1 MSSAYIV
8 TDNSVTVIHNG
19 KPLTMNN
26 SHSNYDTVIERIN
39 ADDFD
44 GIEDLFDVGGAIIN
58 YSEGNIQITDNQIL
72 YKGIPVDNYVV
83 DKVFAFMKA
92 NMPYKPLLKFVDKL
106 MANSSRR
113 SVQEL
118 YKFLEHK
125 SMPITPDGNFLAYKS
140 VRSDWT
146 DHHTGKFSNT
156 IGSVLEMQ
164 RNQVCDD
171 ANVGCSYG
179 FHAGSLEY
187 AKGFGS
193 AGSRLLIVEID
204 PSDVVSVPHDCNC
217 QKLRTTKYKVV
228 AEFERP
234 LDELVNDDYGTYP
247 DEYECDGDYCDDE
260 DCECRS
266 SDYATDNYEVG
277 YDEGYR
283 AALRQKAAAQKR
295 DAKGKFIKLG

>member
-1 MSSAYIV
+1 MSAYII
-8 TDNSVTVIHNG
+8 TDNSVTVVHNG

-26 SHSNYDTVIERIN
+26 SHANYDTVIDRIH

-44 GIEDLFDVGGAIIN
+44 GIEDLFDVGAAIVD
-58 YSEGNIQITDNQIL
+58 YSDGNIKVTDNQIL
-72 YKGIPVDNYVV
+72 YKGVPVDNYVV

-92 NMPYKPLLKFVDKL
+92 NVPYKPLLKFVDKL
-106 MANSSRR
+106 MQNPSRR

-125 SMPITPDGNFLAYKS
+125 NMPITPDGNFLAYKS

-164 RNQVCDD
+164 RNNVCDD
-171 ANVGCSYG
+171 ANIGCSYG

-187 AKGFGS
+187 AKSFGG

-204 PSDVVSVPHDCNC
+204 PSDVVSVPHDSNC

-234 LDELVNDDYGTYP
+234 LDELVNDDYGSYP
-247 DEYECDGDYCDDE
+247 DEDGCDDE
-260 DCECRS
+260 DES
-266 SDYATDNYEVG
+266 FEAGYE
-277 YDEGYR
+277 EGYR
-283 AALRQKAAAQKR
+283 AALRKKAASQPR
-295 DAKGKFIKLG
+295 NSKGKFMKLV